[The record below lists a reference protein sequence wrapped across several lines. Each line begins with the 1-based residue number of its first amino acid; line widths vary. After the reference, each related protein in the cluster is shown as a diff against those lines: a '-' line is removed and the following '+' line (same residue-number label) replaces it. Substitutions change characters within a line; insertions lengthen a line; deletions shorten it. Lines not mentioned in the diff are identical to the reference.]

1 MPNPANP
8 TLVIGL
14 GCQRGCPAELL
25 LQLIEQSLGAHGI
38 KLKAVS
44 ALASIDQ
51 KNAEPGLLALAK
63 QLELP
68 LVFFS
73 AAELAA
79 FEAQLSHRS
88 PLAFTHTGCYG
99 VAESSALALAQRL
112 GLSSAPGELL
122 IPRQKNQQATF
133 ALAGS
138 VANRR

>member
-1 MPNPANP
+1 MPTP

-14 GCQRGCPAELL
+14 GCQRGCRAEVL

-38 KLKAVS
+38 KIEAIS

-51 KNAEPGLLALAK
+51 KNAEPGLLTLAK

-79 FEAQLSHRS
+79 FETQLSHRS
-88 PLAFTHTGCYG
+88 AIAFAHTGCYG

-112 GLSSAPGELL
+112 GSGLSSGSSELL
-122 IPRQKNQQATF
+122 IPLQKNQQATF